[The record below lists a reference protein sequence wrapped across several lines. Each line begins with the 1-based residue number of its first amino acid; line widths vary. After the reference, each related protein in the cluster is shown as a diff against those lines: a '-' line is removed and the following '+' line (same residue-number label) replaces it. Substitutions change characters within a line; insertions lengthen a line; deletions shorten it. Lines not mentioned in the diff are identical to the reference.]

1 MKKIISFVIFTAVI
15 ICLASP
21 LVCAE
26 NEYELSGFKS
36 ASLSLAVYV
45 TGATK
50 GAERNG
56 FIVKPPPGPI
66 WLRLKRFQCLWP
78 EKCFMK

>member
-1 MKKIISFVIFTAVI
+1 MPG
-15 ICLASP
+15 CLSCWGKSQTNADTEAKP
-21 LVCAE
+21 RVADAQ
-26 NEYELSGFKS
+26 LSGFKS

-45 TGATK
+45 TGE

-66 WLRLKRFQCLWP
+66 WLRLK
-78 EKCFMK
+78 